1 MKGNFRVTP
10 KLKRR
15 GYLLVSIVYGAC
27 FMWCSGLLVELAL
40 FMLPIKWGA
49 STEEGI
55 IYGYAAY
62 LLVGAIAGYRIG
74 LRMWVRL
81 YEKNGDLKEK
91 YRGFPG
97 VKRRTSAFFASII
110 EDEFGA

>member
-1 MKGNFRVTP
+1 MQGNFRVKP

-15 GYLLVSIVYGAC
+15 CYILVSIVYGAC

-40 FMLPIKWGA
+40 FMLPIQWGA

-55 IYGYAAY
+55 MYGYAAY
-62 LLVGAIAGYRIG
+62 LLFGAIAGYMIG
-74 LRMWVRL
+74 LRMWVKL
-81 YEKNGDLKEK
+81 YDKNGDLKEK

-97 VKRRTSAFFASII
+97 MKGRTRAFFASII
-110 EDEFGA
+110 EDEFST